1 MIQAPFCVL
10 ARLFIWKFASF
21 LDITRLWLTA
31 IELMELNAIL
41 IVGVLFSFYSLPTVK
56 VDNKLTKN
64 VKDPMFYAS
73 YQSWHSCPLL
83 ELVAVAFRAT
93 KNLEEF
99 VLSISYQSYQL
110 EPSELPKTW
119 NMLCCRQLLEL
130 TTVVLWATKILT
142 IVRVDMFVHRTCQSY
157 QKPGRLYTYRQL
169 FEMKTETFRAM
180 KSFQLSALT
189 FLANI
194 TFRATKIRVAI
205 HVNHRFQSY

>member
-41 IVGVLFSFYSLPTVK
+41 IVGVLFSFYFLPTVK

-93 KNLEEF
+93 KNLEVF

-142 IVRVDMFVHRTCQSY
+142 IVRVDIFVHSTFQSY
-157 QKPGRLYTYRQL
+157 LKPGRLYTYRQL
-169 FEMKTETFRAM
+169 FEMKKVTFRAM
-180 KSFQLSALT
+180 KSCQLSALP
-189 FLANI
+189 FLPNI
-194 TFRATKIRVAI
+194 TLSVNKIL
-205 HVNHRFQSY
+205 

>member
-93 KNLEEF
+93 KNLEVF

-119 NMLCCRQLLEL
+119 NMLCCSQLLEL

-142 IVRVDMFVHRTCQSY
+142 IVRVDIFVHSTFQRY
-157 QKPGRLYTYRQL
+157 LKPGRLYTYRQL
-169 FEMKTETFRAM
+169 FEMKTGTFRAM

-194 TFRATKIRVAI
+194 TFRATKIRVDI

>member
-1 MIQAPFCVL
+1 MIQATFCVL
-10 ARLFIWKFASF
+10 VRLFIWKFASF
-21 LDITRLWLTA
+21 LDITRLWLTT

-41 IVGVLFSFYSLPTVK
+41 IVGVLFAFYSLPTVK

-73 YQSWHSCPLL
+73 YQSGHSCPLL
-83 ELVAVAFRAT
+83 ELVDVAFRAT
-93 KNLEEF
+93 KNLDKF
-99 VLSISYQSYQL
+99 VLSISCQSYQL

-142 IVRVDMFVHRTCQSY
+142 IVGVDIFVNRTFQSY
-157 QKPGRLYTYRQL
+157 RKPGRLYIYRQL
-169 FEMKTETFRAM
+169 FEMKSVTFRAM
-180 KSFQLSALT
+180 KSFQMLALT

-194 TFRATKIRVAI
+194 TFRATKIL
-205 HVNHRFQSY
+205 